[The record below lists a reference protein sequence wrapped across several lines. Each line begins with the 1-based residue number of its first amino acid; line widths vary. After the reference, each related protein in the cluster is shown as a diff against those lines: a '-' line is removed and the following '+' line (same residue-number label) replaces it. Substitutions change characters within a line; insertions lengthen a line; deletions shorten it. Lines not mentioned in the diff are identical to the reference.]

1 MTHLLRR
8 SYREGGK
15 VKHETLGNLSHLPA
29 EVIQLVRGSLGGE
42 KFVPAGD
49 AFEIIRS
56 LPHGHVAAVL
66 GTLRKIGLE
75 EMIASRPSPER
86 TLAVAMII
94 ARVIEPSSKL
104 ATTRALHEETCSSS
118 LGQVLELDHV
128 IEDELY
134 AAMDWLYVRQE
145 RIEAKLAARH
155 LHEGCLVLYD
165 VSSSFYTGT
174 HCSLASLGHNRDGK
188 NGYPQIVYGLL
199 CNCEGCPVGIEVFK
213 GNTGDPKT
221 LGSQIKKICERFG
234 IERVVLVGDRG
245 MITTARID
253 QELRGVEGLDWI
265 TALRAPAIAKLAK
278 QGVVQLS
285 FFDEKD
291 LAEVTSP
298 DYPRER
304 LVVCR
309 NPLLAEKR
317 SRTRDELLQ
326 ATEKK
331 LEKIAQATRREKKPL
346 RGKAEIGIRVGKAIN
361 AFKVG
366 KHFKVKITEK
376 KFSYW
381 RATERIA
388 EEAALDGIYIIRTS
402 VPQESLSAEATVRSY
417 KDLSKV
423 ERAFRCLKTVD
434 LKIRPIFHW
443 LADRVRAHVFICM
456 LAYYVEWHM
465 RQPLAPLLFDDEDR
479 VAAELLRESIVAPA
493 QYSPSAKEKA
503 LTKFTKDGYPVHSF
517 RSLLKDLGTIAKNRV
532 RTKGEGANSVEF
544 DMLTTPT
551 SLQRRT
557 FELLEVSVNL

>member
-1 MTHLLRR
+1 
-8 SYREGGK
+8 
-15 VKHETLGNLSHLPA
+15 
-29 EVIQLVRGSLGGE
+29 
-42 KFVPAGD
+42 
-49 AFEIIRS
+49 
-56 LPHGHVAAVL
+56 
-66 GTLRKIGLE
+66 
-75 EMIASRPSPER
+75 MI
-86 TLAVAMII
+86 V

-104 ATTRALHEETCSSS
+104 STTRALHEETCSSS
-118 LGQVLELDHV
+118 LGQVLKIDQV
-128 IEDELY
+128 TEDELY
-134 AAMDWLYVRQE
+134 AAMDWLHERQD
-145 RIEAKLAARH
+145 RIETKLAARH
-155 LHEGCLVLYD
+155 LREGCLVLYD

-199 CNCEGCPVGIEVFK
+199 CTDEGCPVGIEVFK

-221 LGSQIKKICERFG
+221 LGSQIKKVRERFG

-278 QGVVQLS
+278 QGMVQLT
-285 FFDEKD
+285 FFDERD
-291 LAEVTSP
+291 LAEITSP
-298 DYPRER
+298 DYPGER
-304 LVVCR
+304 LMVCR

-317 SRTRDELLQ
+317 SRTREELLQ

-331 LEKIAQATRREKKPL
+331 LEKIAAATRRDKKPL
-346 RGKAEIGIRVGKAIN
+346 SGKAEIGIRVGRTIN

-376 KFSYW
+376 GFSYW
-381 RATERIA
+381 RKTERIA

-402 VPQESLSAEATVRSY
+402 VPQGSLAADSTVRAY

-465 RQPLAPLLFDDEDR
+465 RQPLAPLLFDDDDR
-479 VAAELLRESIVAPA
+479 AAAEDLRESIVAPA

-503 LTKFTKDGYPVHSF
+503 ATKLTKDGYPVHSF
-517 RSLLKDLGTIAKNRV
+517 RSLLKDLATLAKNRV
-532 RTKGEGANSVEF
+532 RTKGEESGSGEF

-551 SLQRRT
+551 ALQRRA
-557 FELLEVSVNL
+557 FDLLEVPVNL